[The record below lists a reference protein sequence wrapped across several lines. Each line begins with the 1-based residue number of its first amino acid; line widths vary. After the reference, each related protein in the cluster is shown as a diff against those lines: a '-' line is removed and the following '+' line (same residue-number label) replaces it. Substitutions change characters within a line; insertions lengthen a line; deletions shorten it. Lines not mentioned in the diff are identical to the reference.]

1 MKDSV
6 VCWAGLSRP
15 SIHPPADEDI
25 QLIGFASMQVKRKFL
40 AETVNLPET
49 KSSNVILRA
58 HNSTLEWH
66 AFFFIIL
73 IRPDGGRDRL
83 GANTHPQI
91 KYIPTHSP
99 RSAILCVGGIHVG
112 RLIYS
117 WMCINLRKLADAL

>member
-1 MKDSV
+1 M
-6 VCWAGLSRP
+6 C
-15 SIHPPADEDI
+15 
-25 QLIGFASMQVKRKFL
+25 
-40 AETVNLPET
+40 
-49 KSSNVILRA
+49 SNVILRA
-58 HNSTLEWH
+58 HNSTLQWH

-117 WMCINLRKLADAL
+117 WMCINLRKFADAL